1 MPRTDAPL
9 SPEELVAKTG
19 HEKTPAQRLAGL
31 DTANPSQQ
39 RPIKKPCVWDRVDFM
54 EWDTWQSLRLSPPAG
69 EERFGNRL
77 RKDEN
82 GRRTR

>member
-1 MPRTDAPL
+1 MPRSDAPL
-9 SPEELVAKTG
+9 SPEELLAKTG
-19 HEKTPAQRLAGL
+19 REKTPPQRLAIL
-31 DTANPSQQ
+31 EADDP
-39 RPIKKPCVWDRVDFM
+39 RPIKKPCIWDRVDFM
-54 EWDTWQSLRLSPPAG
+54 EWETWRDLGLSPPAG